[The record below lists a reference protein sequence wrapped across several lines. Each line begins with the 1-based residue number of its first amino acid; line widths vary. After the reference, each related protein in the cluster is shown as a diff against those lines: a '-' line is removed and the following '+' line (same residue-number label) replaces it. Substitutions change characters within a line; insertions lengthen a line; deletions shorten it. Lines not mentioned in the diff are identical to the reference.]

1 VEHIGDKMKITY
13 LLEDRIPRTLQAL
26 VEEHIQK
33 AELDYFKISYSSS
46 DEEIQEAFDNSF
58 AVLCAPGRYISPK
71 LYENSRDLKLFQL
84 WSSGYDKFDLVT
96 PRERGIYVC
105 NNGGANAVSV
115 AEHTIL
121 LMLAQY
127 KNLIDSHKR
136 TVEGRWAGNSH
147 GMDMF
152 MLQGKTI
159 GIIGLGNIGSEVAK
173 RLNAF
178 GCKIIVYDILEK
190 NQKDYNFD
198 FRQVTLS
205 EIAKQSDIVTLHLHS
220 NEKTKNIINSEFFS
234 KMKSSATLINVSRAG
249 LVDQRAFEQ
258 SLSSKS
264 ILGAG
269 LDVYTHEPTSA
280 DDPILMHP
288 RVIATPHM
296 AGSTVDVY
304 VKALNSCLQNITKI
318 QSGLSP
324 AHIVNG
330 VL

>member
-1 VEHIGDKMKITY
+1 MKITY
-13 LLEDRIPRTLQAL
+13 LLEDRIPPTLQSF
-26 VEEHIQK
+26 VEESIQNIDL
-33 AELDYFKISYSSS
+33 EYFKISYSSS
-46 DEEIQEAFDNSF
+46 NDEIKEAFDNSF

-71 LYENSRDLKLFQL
+71 LYENSRGLKLFQL

-96 PRERGIYVC
+96 PRKRGIYVC

-127 KNLIDSHKR
+127 KNLIDSHNR

-173 RLNAF
+173 RLSAF
-178 GCKIIVYDILEK
+178 GCDILVYDILEK
-190 NQKDYNFD
+190 HQKDYNFD

-220 NEKTKNIINSEFFS
+220 NKKTKNIINGEFFS
-234 KMKSSATLINVSRAG
+234 EMKSSAMLINVSRAG
-249 LVDQRAFEQ
+249 LVDQKAFEQ
-258 SLSSKS
+258 SLSSNA
-264 ILGAG
+264 IFGAG
-269 LDVYTHEPTSA
+269 LDVYPYEPTSA
-280 DDPILMHP
+280 NDPILLHP

-296 AGSTVDVY
+296 AGSTIDVY

-324 AHIVNG
+324 DHIVNG